1 MEITAAKLIKNFGM
15 EETQQKLLRV
25 LVMAQDLVMKVHAA
39 MVMIT
44 RSVQILKDAWIS
56 MEVRC

>member
-15 EETQQKLLRV
+15 EETQQKLHRV
-25 LVMAQDLVMKVHAA
+25 LVMAQDLVKKVHAA

-44 RSVQILKDAWIS
+44 WSVQILKDA
-56 MEVRC
+56 